1 MSNLTK
7 ESVAYIAARLLE
19 KAKQARKDSDA
30 DFENDFLA
38 GRREAYYE
46 MLDVLKSEL
55 EIADQ
60 ELKEFGLDINLEKEI
75 A

>member
-7 ESVAYIAARLLE
+7 ESVEYIAARLLE